1 MAVVLKHPQSL
12 PETYYRYIGEVV
24 FRWTLVE
31 EHMQTIIWHVMGLD
45 WKQGRLLTFGSDASQ
60 KIDMFRG
67 LALNS
72 ISKKQI
78 QRKINSIAS
87 RADKLNTR
95 RNRVVH
101 GTWGYKSNPKD
112 LRLFYIANVK
122 QRITPKTE
130 KKNANDLMKIASDIG
145 DLDARLIALHEV
157 LGVPI
162 P

>member
-12 PETYYRYIGEVV
+12 PAMYYRYIGEVV

-72 ISKKQI
+72 ISNEQD
-78 QRKINSIAS
+78 QREINSIAN

-112 LRLFYIANVK
+112 LRLFHIANVN

-130 KKNANDLMKIASDIG
+130 KKNANDIKNIASDISN
-145 DLDARLIALHEV
+145 LDARLIALHED